1 MKYLLRSFNPY
12 TLRHLRTTEIK
23 FLAEFKVL
31 DRLFADVDDYTADPE
46 LRETA
51 GGLDDEQL
59 RTCAREAYRKL
70 YES

>member
-1 MKYLLRSFNPY
+1 
-12 TLRHLRTTEIK
+12 
-23 FLAEFKVL
+23 
-31 DRLFADVDDYTADPE
+31 LFADVDDYTADPE